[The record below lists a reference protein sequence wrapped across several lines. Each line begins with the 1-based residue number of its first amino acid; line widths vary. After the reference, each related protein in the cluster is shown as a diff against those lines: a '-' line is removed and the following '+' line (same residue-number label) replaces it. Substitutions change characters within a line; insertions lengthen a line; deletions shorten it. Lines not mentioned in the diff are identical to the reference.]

1 MAGPT
6 SHSPGDVLRAEIDR
20 FGPLPFSRFM
30 ERALYDPMGGFYEVA
45 GQAGGRRGDFVTSVE
60 TGPLFAAVIGDWL
73 DGIWNAAGQPARF
86 RVAEAA
92 AGVGTLWRGIVKAA
106 PACREA
112 LEWLLVERSAALR
125 STHDTLP
132 HGATSLADLPDSPV
146 DVVIANELLDNLVF
160 DIAIMTEHGW
170 KPRLVDNITGAF
182 TLVTGDW
189 PNGSRAAEI
198 ASALP
203 AEAPLGAELPV
214 ALGAAAWIKRA
225 QAIADRVLAL
235 DYAADTVELL
245 ERGIDGWLRAYVGHE
260 RLRTPIE
267 HPGVCDITHDVPID
281 QLPPP
286 TSTWSQAEWLD
297 AQGIAQRVEM
307 ARKTWQERAHIG
319 DLKAMFARS
328 AVTEADALTDPNGLG
343 GFVVMEWVRNQG

>member
-1 MAGPT
+1 MT
-6 SHSPGDVLRAEIDR
+6 ELRTHIGAEIAER
-20 FGPLPFSRFM
+20 GPMPFSRYV
-30 ERALYDPMGGFYEVA
+30 ELALYTPELGFYETT

-106 PACREA
+106 PACRDA

-125 STHDTLP
+125 SAHDTLP
-132 HGATSLADLPDSPV
+132 AGAVSLADLPDSPV

-170 KPRLVDNITGAF
+170 KPRLVDEVAGPL
-182 TLVTGDW
+182 TLVTGEW
-189 PNGSRAAEI
+189 PNGSPAVDRAA
-198 ASALP
+198 ALP
-203 AEAPLGAELPV
+203 ADAPLGAEVPV
-214 ALGAAAWIKRA
+214 ASGAVAWIEQAR
-225 QAIADRVLAL
+225 AIADRVLAF
-235 DYAADTVELL
+235 DYAATNAELL

-260 RLRTPIE
+260 RLRAPID

-281 QLPPP
+281 QLPPT
-286 TSTWSQAEWLD
+286 TSVQSQADWLD
-297 AQGIAQRVEM
+297 ANGIGQRVET

-319 DLKAMFARS
+319 DLEAMFARS
-328 AVTEADALTDPNGLG
+328 AITEADALTDPNGLG
-343 GFVVMEWVRNQG
+343 GFVVMEWVREQG

>member
-1 MAGPT
+1 MSELRSHIAGEI
-6 SHSPGDVLRAEIDR
+6 AEH
-20 FGPLPFSRFM
+20 GPLPFSRYV
-30 ERALYDPMGGFYEVA
+30 ELALYTPELGFYEA
-45 GQAGGRRGDFVTSVE
+45 TGQAGGRRGDFVTSVE

-106 PACREA
+106 PACRET

-132 HGATSLADLPDSPV
+132 DGAVSMHDLPNSPV
-146 DVVIANELLDNLVF
+146 DVIIANELLDNLVF

-170 KPRLVDNITGAF
+170 KPRLVDDVDGTL
-182 TLVTGDW
+182 TLVTGEW
-189 PNGSRAAEI
+189 PIGSPAADM
-198 ASALP
+198 ATALP
-203 AEAPLGAELPV
+203 DDAPIGAELPI
-214 ALGAAAWIKRA
+214 ACGAAAWIERA
-225 QAIADRVLAL
+225 QAIADRVLAF
-235 DYAADTVELL
+235 DYAANDAELL

-260 RLRTPIE
+260 RIRAPIDR
-267 HPGVCDITHDVPID
+267 PGICDITHDVPVD

-286 TSTWSQAEWLD
+286 NSVQSQAEWLHTN
-297 AQGIAQRVEM
+297 GIALRVEA

-319 DLKAMFARS
+319 DLEAMFARS

-343 GFVVMEWVRNQG
+343 GFVVMEWVRDQG